1 MIFSLNTVHVIYIK
15 VIKKQFFVSFI
26 IFYEIKKWVNRQKN
40 DQFVKKAKQL
50 GYINRAAFKLEEIE
64 QKYKIIEHSRE
75 ILELGSSPGGWT
87 QVILNYNSKTNITC
101 FDLLDMKMNNQRI
114 AFYREDFLKFNFTNL
129 KNKFDLV
136 LSDVA
141 PNTTG
146 HQSTDHLRIS
156 QLIYEVID
164 RLEIILKKQ
173 GSFIFKI
180 WKGEEEKEIIKM
192 LKKIFDKVEY
202 FKPKSSR
209 QESSEIFIISRGFR
223 LHEE

>member
-1 MIFSLNTVHVIYIK
+1 MSYILK
-15 VIKKQFFVSFI
+15 LIKNNFLLTLLSFM
-26 IFYEIKKWVNRQKN
+26 KSKNWVNRQKN

-87 QVILNYNSKTNITC
+87 QVILNYNLKTNITC
-101 FDLLDMKMNNQRI
+101 FDLLDMKMNNKRI
-114 AFYREDFLKFNFTNL
+114 AFYREDFLKYNFTNL

>member
-1 MIFSLNTVHVIYIK
+1 MKSKN
-15 VIKKQFFVSFI
+15 
-26 IFYEIKKWVNRQKN
+26 WVNRQKN

-101 FDLLDMKMNNQRI
+101 FDLLDMKINNQRI
-114 AFYREDFLKFNFTNL
+114 AFYRENFLKYNFTNL

>member
-1 MIFSLNTVHVIYIK
+1 MKSKN
-15 VIKKQFFVSFI
+15 
-26 IFYEIKKWVNRQKN
+26 WVNRQKN

-64 QKYKIIEHSRE
+64 QKYKIIENSRE

-180 WKGEEEKEIIKM
+180 WKGEEEKEIIKI

>member
-1 MIFSLNTVHVIYIK
+1 MKSKN
-15 VIKKQFFVSFI
+15 
-26 IFYEIKKWVNRQKN
+26 WVNRQKN
-40 DQFVKKAKQL
+40 DQYVKKAKQL

-101 FDLLDMKMNNQRI
+101 FDLLDMKINNQRI

-164 RLEIILKKQ
+164 RLEIILKKK

-223 LHEE
+223 FHEE

>member
-1 MIFSLNTVHVIYIK
+1 MSYILK
-15 VIKKQFFVSFI
+15 LLKNNFLLTLLSFM
-26 IFYEIKKWVNRQKN
+26 KSKNWVNRQKN

-101 FDLLDMKMNNQRI
+101 FDLLDMKINNQSI
-114 AFYREDFLKFNFTNL
+114 AFYREDFLKYNFTNL

-156 QLIYEVID
+156 QLIYEVIN

-180 WKGEEEKEIIKM
+180 WKGEEEKEIIYM

>member
-1 MIFSLNTVHVIYIK
+1 MSYILK
-15 VIKKQFFVSFI
+15 LLKNNFLLTLLSFM
-26 IFYEIKKWVNRQKN
+26 KSKNWVNRQKN

-64 QKYKIIEHSRE
+64 QKYKIIEQSRE

-101 FDLLDMKMNNQRI
+101 FDLLDMKINNQSI
-114 AFYREDFLKFNFTNL
+114 AFYREDFLKYNFTNL

-209 QESSEIFIISRGFR
+209 QESSEIFIISKGFR

>member
-1 MIFSLNTVHVIYIK
+1 MSYILK
-15 VIKKQFFVSFI
+15 LLKNNFLLALLSFM
-26 IFYEIKKWVNRQKN
+26 KSKNWVNRQKN

-64 QKYKIIEHSRE
+64 QKYKIIENSKE

-87 QVILNYNSKTNITC
+87 QVILNNNPKTNITC
-101 FDLLDMKMNNQRI
+101 FDLLDMKMNNKRI
-114 AFYREDFLKFNFTNL
+114 TFYREDFLKYNFINL
-129 KNKFDLV
+129 KTKFDLI

-164 RLEIILKKQ
+164 RLEIILKNQ

-180 WKGEEEKEIIKM
+180 WKGEEEKEIIKI
-192 LKKIFDKVEY
+192 LKKKFDNVEY

-209 QESSEIFIISRGFR
+209 QESSEIFILSRGFR
-223 LHEE
+223 LNDE

>member
-1 MIFSLNTVHVIYIK
+1 MSYILK
-15 VIKKQFFVSFI
+15 LLKNNFLLTLLSFM
-26 IFYEIKKWVNRQKN
+26 KSKNWVNRQKN

-64 QKYKIIEHSRE
+64 QKYKIIENSRE

-101 FDLLDMKMNNQRI
+101 FDLLDMKINNQRI
-114 AFYREDFLKFNFTNL
+114 AFYREDFLKYNFTNL

-164 RLEIILKKQ
+164 RLEIILKYQ

-180 WKGEEEKEIIKM
+180 WKGEEEKEIIKR

-209 QESSEIFIISRGFR
+209 QESSEIFILSRGFR
-223 LHEE
+223 LNEE

>member
-1 MIFSLNTVHVIYIK
+1 MSYILK
-15 VIKKQFFVSFI
+15 LLKNNFLLALLSFM
-26 IFYEIKKWVNRQKN
+26 KSKNWVNRQKN

-64 QKYKIIEHSRE
+64 QKYKIIENSKE

-87 QVILNYNSKTNITC
+87 QVILNYNSKTTITC
-101 FDLLDMKMNNQRI
+101 FDLLDMKINNQLI
-114 AFYREDFLKFNFTNL
+114 SFFKEDFLKYNFTNL

-180 WKGEEEKEIIKM
+180 WKGEEEKEIIKI

>member
-1 MIFSLNTVHVIYIK
+1 MSYILKLLKNNFLLTLLSFMISKN
-15 VIKKQFFVSFI
+15 
-26 IFYEIKKWVNRQKN
+26 WVNRQKN

-64 QKYKIIEHSRE
+64 QKYKIIENSKE

-87 QVILNYNSKTNITC
+87 QVILNYNKKTNVTC
-101 FDLLDMKMNNQRI
+101 FDLLDMKINNQRI
-114 AFYREDFLKFNFTNL
+114 AFYREDFLKYNFTNL

-146 HQSTDHLRIS
+146 HQSTDHQRIS

>member
-1 MIFSLNTVHVIYIK
+1 MSYILK
-15 VIKKQFFVSFI
+15 LLKNNFLLTLLSFM
-26 IFYEIKKWVNRQKN
+26 KSKNWVNRQKN
-40 DQFVKKAKQL
+40 DHFVKKAKQL

>member
-1 MIFSLNTVHVIYIK
+1 MSYILK
-15 VIKKQFFVSFI
+15 LLKNNFLLTLLSFM
-26 IFYEIKKWVNRQKN
+26 KSKNWVNRQKN

-64 QKYKIIEHSRE
+64 QKYKIIEQSRE

-101 FDLLDMKMNNQRI
+101 FDLLDMKMNNQLI

-164 RLEIILKKQ
+164 RLEIILKKE

-180 WKGEEEKEIIKM
+180 WKGEEEKEMIKM

>member
-1 MIFSLNTVHVIYIK
+1 MTYILK
-15 VIKKQFFVSFI
+15 LLKNNFLLTLLSFM
-26 IFYEIKKWVNRQKN
+26 KSKNWVNRQKN

-87 QVILNYNSKTNITC
+87 QVILNYNSKTNIPC
-101 FDLLDMKMNNQRI
+101 FDVLDMKMNNQRI

-156 QLIYEVID
+156 QLIYEIID
-164 RLEIILKKQ
+164 RLEIILKKK

>member
-1 MIFSLNTVHVIYIK
+1 MSYILK
-15 VIKKQFFVSFI
+15 LLKNNFLLTLLSFM
-26 IFYEIKKWVNRQKN
+26 KSKNWVNRQKN

-164 RLEIILKKQ
+164 RLEIILKNQ

-209 QESSEIFIISRGFR
+209 QESSEIFIISRGFI
-223 LHEE
+223 LNEK

>member
-1 MIFSLNTVHVIYIK
+1 MSYILK
-15 VIKKQFFVSFI
+15 LLKNNFLLTLLSFM
-26 IFYEIKKWVNRQKN
+26 KSKNWVNRQKN

-101 FDLLDMKMNNQRI
+101 FDLLDMKINNQRI

-164 RLEIILKKQ
+164 SLEIILKKQ

-202 FKPKSSR
+202 FKPKASR

>member
-1 MIFSLNTVHVIYIK
+1 MSYILK
-15 VIKKQFFVSFI
+15 LLKNNFLLTLLSFM
-26 IFYEIKKWVNRQKN
+26 KSKNWVNRQKN

-114 AFYREDFLKFNFTNL
+114 AFYKEDFLKFNFTNL

>member
-1 MIFSLNTVHVIYIK
+1 MKSKN
-15 VIKKQFFVSFI
+15 
-26 IFYEIKKWVNRQKN
+26 WVNRQKN

-87 QVILNYNSKTNITC
+87 QVILNYNLKTNITC
-101 FDLLDMKMNNQRI
+101 FDLLDMKMNNKRI
-114 AFYREDFLKFNFTNL
+114 AFYREDFLKYNFTNL

-164 RLEIILKKQ
+164 RLEIILKKK

>member
-1 MIFSLNTVHVIYIK
+1 MKSKN
-15 VIKKQFFVSFI
+15 
-26 IFYEIKKWVNRQKN
+26 WVNRQKN

-64 QKYKIIEHSRE
+64 QKYKIIEYSRE

-209 QESSEIFIISRGFR
+209 QESSEIFIISRGFK

>member
-1 MIFSLNTVHVIYIK
+1 MSYILK
-15 VIKKQFFVSFI
+15 LIKNNFLLTLLSFM
-26 IFYEIKKWVNRQKN
+26 KSKNWVNRQKN

-50 GYINRAAFKLEEIE
+50 GYISRAAFKLEEIE

-87 QVILNYNSKTNITC
+87 QVILNYNQKANITC
-101 FDLLDMKMNNQRI
+101 FDLLDMKINNQSI
-114 AFYREDFLKFNFTNL
+114 SFFKEDFLKHNFTNL

-180 WKGEEEKEIIKM
+180 WKGEEDKEIIKI

>member
-1 MIFSLNTVHVIYIK
+1 MKSKN
-15 VIKKQFFVSFI
+15 
-26 IFYEIKKWVNRQKN
+26 WVNRQKN

-64 QKYKIIEHSRE
+64 QKYKIIKNSRE

-87 QVILNYNSKTNITC
+87 QVILNNNTNPKITC
-101 FDLLDMKMNNQRI
+101 FDLLDMKINNHDI
-114 AFYREDFLKFNFTNL
+114 TFYREDFLKYNFNNIR
-129 KNKFDLV
+129 NKFDLV
-136 LSDVA
+136 LSDIA

-164 RLEIILKKQ
+164 KLEIILKNK

-180 WKGEEEKEIIKM
+180 WKGKEEKEIIKM

-209 QESSEIFIISRGFR
+209 QESSEIFIISRGFK

>member
-1 MIFSLNTVHVIYIK
+1 MSYILK
-15 VIKKQFFVSFI
+15 LLKNNFLLTLLSFM
-26 IFYEIKKWVNRQKN
+26 KSKNWVNRQKN

-87 QVILNYNSKTNITC
+87 QVILNYNLKTNITC

>member
-1 MIFSLNTVHVIYIK
+1 MSYILK
-15 VIKKQFFVSFI
+15 LLKNNFLLALLSFM
-26 IFYEIKKWVNRQKN
+26 KSKNWVNRQKN

-101 FDLLDMKMNNQRI
+101 FDLLDMKINNQRI
-114 AFYREDFLKFNFTNL
+114 AFYREDFLKYNFTNL